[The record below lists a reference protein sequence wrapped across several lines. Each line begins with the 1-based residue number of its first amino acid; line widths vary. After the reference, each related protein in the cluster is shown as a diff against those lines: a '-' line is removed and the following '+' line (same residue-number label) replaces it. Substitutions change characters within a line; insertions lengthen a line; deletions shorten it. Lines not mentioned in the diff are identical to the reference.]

1 MHLVKTV
8 GKARARRAWF
18 AVVALAVGTACAHA
32 RVTVAREDR
41 ATAIIRRWSRN
52 EATAE
57 EVQEMTNRLMSLPAP
72 LLIEALQALQT
83 VGQPRRIDDAFRCRH
98 DASADAPLE
107 CGINT
112 GGDQLFHGNIQ
123 AGLDCWYIT
132 GGDRCGA
139 AILSCRE
146 VGTGTEGARCDGQD
160 VCFAPESGGVSVRS
174 VRGVRFIRTE
184 NPPDIPYW
192 LRCPSA
198 RR

>member
-1 MHLVKTV
+1 MRFGRTV

-18 AVVALAVGTACAHA
+18 AVAALVVGTACAHA
-32 RVTVAREDR
+32 RVAVTRDDR
-41 ATAIIRRWSRN
+41 ATAIIRRWSRD

-57 EVQEMTNRLMSLPAP
+57 EIQELASQFMNLPAP
-72 LLIEALQALQT
+72 LLVEALRAAET
-83 VGQPRRIDDAFRCRH
+83 VGQPRRVDAAFRCRH

-112 GGDQLFHGNIQ
+112 GGDQFHGNVQ
-123 AGLDCWYIT
+123 AGLDCWYVI

-160 VCFAPESGGVSVRS
+160 VCFAPESGGVNVRS

-184 NPPDIPYW
+184 NLPDIPYW